1 MQAPISAQT
10 STQTQNQQVKPRK
23 SIKYHKPEDLYEFEY
38 DETDDDENGID

>member
-1 MQAPISAQT
+1 MQSMQAPISA
-10 STQTQNQQVKPRK
+10 QTQNQQVKPRK